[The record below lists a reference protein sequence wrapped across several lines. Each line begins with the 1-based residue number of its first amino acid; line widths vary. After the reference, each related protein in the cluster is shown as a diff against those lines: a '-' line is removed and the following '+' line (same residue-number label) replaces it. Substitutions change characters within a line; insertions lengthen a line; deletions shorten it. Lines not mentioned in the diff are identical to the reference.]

1 MLVLGST
8 WYSEPVERLALFLEP
23 LRGLKVQGRKRLS
36 MKSQILDSR
45 RGMRLF
51 SDAESGSGLSSD
63 EEGGTEPGRS
73 CCFESKV
80 DPGAAWELRLQGQP
94 YYGYEVGRVGE
105 DLRRRGVDCCISM
118 M

>member
-1 MLVLGST
+1 M
-8 WYSEPVERLALFLEP
+8 FLEP